1 MRLKSQVRLKFSDF
15 SNLLHF
21 SNGKIINLT
30 FIASNQISQTN
41 IVEIKQSNRAFQF
54 GPKIVLNDCTDYH
67 GKNPTIKHFN
77 DVTNLRKYF

>member
-1 MRLKSQVRLKFSDF
+1 MRLKSQVRLKFSDLFETFAF
-15 SNLLHF
+15 SY
-21 SNGKIINLT
+21 GRIINLT

-77 DVTNLRKYF
+77 DVTNLRKHF